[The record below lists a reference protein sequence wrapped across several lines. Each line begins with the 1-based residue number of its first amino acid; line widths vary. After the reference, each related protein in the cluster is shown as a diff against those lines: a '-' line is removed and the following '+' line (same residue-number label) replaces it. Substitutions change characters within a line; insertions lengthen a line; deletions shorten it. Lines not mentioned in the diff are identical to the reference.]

1 MKIFAFA
8 DAKDNI
14 KNKLKDKSD
23 ELVYHLVKIFIFPN
37 CGITSH
43 WCQEVYGFI
52 HSVPKMKNKNKF
64 PKKEFIFDNTFGVWG
79 DTVESCI
86 ITAIKDHPNLVPMFN
101 KENGLGV
108 CEAAVRKY
116 FNWLSEELSNIGRVA
131 SSDVYKKIDSLIEEV
146 IQELDNNTPTL

>member
-1 MKIFAFA
+1 MKIFEFA

-43 WCQEVYGFI
+43 WCKEVYGFI

-79 DTVESCI
+79 DTVEYCI
-86 ITAIKDHPNLVPMFN
+86 ITAIKDYHNLVPMFN

>member
-8 DAKDNI
+8 DAKDSI

-23 ELVYHLVKIFIFPN
+23 EAVYHLVKIFIFPN

-52 HSVPKMKNKNKF
+52 HSLPKMKNKNKF

-79 DTVESCI
+79 DTIESCI
-86 ITAIKDHPNLVPMFN
+86 ITAIKDYPNIVPLFT
-101 KENGLGV
+101 KESGSYV

-116 FNWLSEELSNIGRVA
+116 FDWLSEELSKIGRVA
-131 SSDVYKKIDSLIEEV
+131 SSDVYKKIDELIEEV
-146 IQELDNNTPTL
+146 IQQLNDNTPTS